1 MSKFG
6 GLEFANKV
14 SEVQPMTLE
23 YNLQDRV
30 SGGQN
35 EFHHIFLDAQ
45 AKI

>member
-6 GLEFANKV
+6 GLEFANRV